1 MSQEVHTGAWD
12 DVFRLR
18 RSGRPAEA
26 LNALE
31 SVWKREDG
39 TLSVAASRLRAS
51 LLGQLADTSMAE
63 GRTNEAERFLRA
75 ALGDAPRFPDLH
87 YRYGRVR
94 ASEGDERAARE
105 SWKLALSLAPL
116 YVAPRIELAL
126 LDARQGR
133 LGEAIAALDEMAK
146 RRLPDDLSRFH
157 TGLERLRLGDWEG
170 AAPALRSAYGE
181 LREDVKRELV
191 RVGRLVDAGRPSEAL
206 HAARILR
213 RRVERFPDVALC
225 LGLVYRAL
233 GWWDDAREVLSE
245 AVRLHPRF
253 HEARTYLAAILFAQG
268 DSVLAEAEL
277 ETLLADEPD
286 YAPALALLRERGGT
300 RGRDRFERGRQG
312 SPPAPAGLPG
322 ETARTS

>member
-1 MSQEVHTGAWD
+1 MSDTPHVGTWD

-26 LNALE
+26 LTALE
-31 SVWKREDG
+31 AVWKRADG

-51 LLGQLADTSMAE
+51 LLGQLADTATRE
-63 GRTNEAERFLRA
+63 GHPVEAERLLRA

-105 SWKLALSLAPL
+105 SWKTAISLAPL

-126 LDARQGR
+126 LDARDGR
-133 LGEAIAALDEMAK
+133 LGEAIAALEEMAR
-146 RRLPDDLSRFH
+146 RRLPDDFAAFQS
-157 TGLERLRLGDWEG
+157 GLERLRLGDWEG
-170 AAPALRSAYGE
+170 AGPMLRSAYGE

-191 RVGRLVDAGRPSEAL
+191 RVGRMLESGRASEAL

-225 LGLVYRAL
+225 LGLVYRSL

-253 HEARTYLAAILFAQG
+253 HEARTYLAATLFAQG
-268 DSVLAEAEL
+268 DSVLAEREL
-277 ETLLADEPD
+277 ETLLEDEPD

-312 SPPAPAGLPG
+312 PAVAEESPAAP
-322 ETARTS
+322 ARTS